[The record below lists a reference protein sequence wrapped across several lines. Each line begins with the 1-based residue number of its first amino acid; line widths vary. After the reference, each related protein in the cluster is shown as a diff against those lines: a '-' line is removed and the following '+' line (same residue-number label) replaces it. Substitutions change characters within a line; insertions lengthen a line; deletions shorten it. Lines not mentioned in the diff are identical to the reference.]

1 VPLVGNIA
9 EHFAAVKIAA
19 KGDLDFSMGIAFNS
33 ALQVALAVTAVA
45 VGAGVVFGH
54 ELALSFGALEVAV
67 LIAAAVLAAFIAVSG
82 KATWLEGL
90 ELLAIYAIA
99 ALAFWYV

>member
-1 VPLVGNIA
+1 ML
-9 EHFAAVKIAA
+9 FRSAA

-45 VGAGVVFGH
+45 VAAGFVFGH
-54 ELALSFGALEVAV
+54 ELALSFGALEIAV
-67 LIAAAVLAAFIAVSG
+67 LVAAALLAAFIAISG